1 MMSVVREHTRL
12 KPQEAGFTLLEVL
25 VSLVLISLLLAALP
39 HALRISKSA
48 FNVTAKLDQE
58 SVTTASLAFL
68 ERQLSEA
75 MPIYQNSP
83 DGMLAMVFSG
93 EPRQV
98 KFVAPMIS
106 RAQQSGLFLFSL
118 SAIAAPDGRQSLAL
132 TWQPFRSISDHRDA
146 PQSEGQRILLTDAT
160 GFTLSYFG
168 IPVHSAKE
176 QWTDKW
182 ARKDALPT
190 LVEFTYKSPGGRSD
204 VRSRRVELHLRPQP

>member
-1 MMSVVREHTRL
+1 MTSIVREHTRL
-12 KPQEAGFTLLEVL
+12 KPEEAGFTLLEVL

-39 HALRISKSA
+39 HALRITKSA

-68 ERQLSEA
+68 ERHLSEA
-75 MPIYQNSP
+75 MPIYRNSP

-93 EPRQV
+93 EPRAV

-106 RAQQSGLFLFSL
+106 RDQQSGLFLFSL
-118 SAIAAPDGRQSLAL
+118 STVAASNDRQSLAL
-132 TWQPFRSISDHRDA
+132 TWQPFRSVSDHRDA
-146 PQSEGQRILLTDAT
+146 PQSEGQRILLADAT

-168 IPVHSAKE
+168 ASAHSTKA

-182 ARKDALPT
+182 TKKDALPT
-190 LVEFTYKSPGGRSD
+190 LVEFTYKLPDGRSG